1 MRGVLL
7 VALGLLACG
16 KASDGDA
23 APAPEKAEKAAPA
36 KAETHVADV
45 NAVEVFGEPNAYTF
59 AVTVASPDTGC
70 DRYAN
75 WWEVVSEDGKL
86 LYRRILRHSHVDDQP
101 FTRDGGPIEIA
112 ADERVFV
119 RAHMHPGG
127 YGGAVMVGTAGSGFA
142 ATKDVPSFDA
152 AIEKADPQPQ
162 GCDR

>member
-23 APAPEKAEKAAPA
+23 APAPAKGEGSA
-36 KAETHVADV
+36 KAEAHVADV
-45 NAVEVFGEPNAYTF
+45 NAVEVSGEPNAYTF
-59 AVTVASPDTGC
+59 AVAVASPDTGC

-75 WWEVVSEDGKL
+75 WWEVVSEDGVL

-112 ADERVFV
+112 ADKRVFV

-127 YGGAVMVGTAGSGFA
+127 YGGVVMVGTAGSGFA
-142 ATKDVPSFDA
+142 VAKDVPSFDA
-152 AIEKADPQPQ
+152 SIEKADPQPE

>member
-1 MRGVLL
+1 MRGVLW

-23 APAPEKAEKAAPA
+23 APASEKVGPQAEA
-36 KAETHVADV
+36 HIADV

-75 WWEVVSEDGKL
+75 WWEVVSEDGDL

-101 FTRDGGPIEIA
+101 FTRDGGPIEIG
-112 ADERVFV
+112 ADKRVFV

-127 YGGAVMVGTAGSGFA
+127 YGGAVMVGTAASGFA
-142 ATKDVPSFDA
+142 VAKDVPSFDA